1 MTSAEACSVSKQLAS
16 TSFRRQLLGKLLVQ
30 LRLGSSGNVRL
41 SYPLMSFLSK
51 PFYVLL
57 EFNSV
62 LSTAATIIPYEFL
75 FSYTGYFKI
84 HLEFMAPL
92 TTFQILSVTVFFLPS
107 T

>member
-41 SYPLMSFLSK
+41 SHPLMSFLSK

-62 LSTAATIIPYEFL
+62 LSTAYEFL

-92 TTFQILSVTVFFLPS
+92 TTFQILSVRSTVFFLPS